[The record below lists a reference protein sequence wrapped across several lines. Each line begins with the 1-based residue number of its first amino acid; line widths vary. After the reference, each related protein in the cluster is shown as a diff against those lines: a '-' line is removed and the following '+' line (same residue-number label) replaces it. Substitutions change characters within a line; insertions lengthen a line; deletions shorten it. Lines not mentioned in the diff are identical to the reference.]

1 MENNLRVTELHAQ
14 MQECDS
20 VLARMQ
26 ELLQGFQTDLGGIS
40 EEIKYL
46 QDESLSM
53 SIRLKNRRAA
63 EEKLRKF
70 LESSAITSD
79 MVSTVNSGNVNEA
92 YLEAIIELSGKL
104 KYLQQNSPAKDGS
117 SLDIAPSETFAGK
130 ALSPDLE
137 KLKSRAVVRIKEYF
151 CTQFAALRKPKTNV
165 QMLQQTSLVKYAP
178 LLQFL
183 QQEAP
188 VIAEDLRSFP
198 HSDCHSACVR
208 HIISTAFPPTH

>member
-1 MENNLRVTELHAQ
+1 MNNCQQVTDLHQQ

-40 EEIKYL
+40 EEIKHL

-53 SIRLKNRRAA
+53 SVRLKNRRAA

-70 LESSAITSD
+70 LDNTSITPELAS
-79 MVSTVNSGNVNEA
+79 VVTAGNVNEA
-92 YLEAIIELSGKL
+92 YLEAIIELSTKL
-104 KYLQQNSPAKDGS
+104 KYLQQTNIPKDGS
-117 SLDIAPSETFAGK
+117 SADILPCETFAGK
-130 ALSPDLE
+130 SLLPDLDR
-137 KLKSRAVVRIKEYF
+137 LKNRAITKIREYF
-151 CTQFAALRKPKTNV
+151 TTQFSALRKSKTNV

-183 QQEAP
+183 LQEAP
-188 VIAEDLRSFP
+188 AIAEDLR
-198 HSDCHSACVR
+198 
-208 HIISTAFPPTH
+208 